1 MKTATIQSELVGA
14 PANDGRS
21 LPRAAGDFA
30 QLVKARLTLLVL
42 LTTAVGFYLASPRP
56 TNYVTLLHVVF
67 GTALAAASA
76 AALNQWWERRA
87 DALMQRTKSRPIPS
101 GRMSPRD
108 AFVIG
113 TFLATA
119 GVTYLALVC
128 NALTAFLAGLTI
140 VLYIFAYT
148 PLKRVSTANTLVG
161 AIPGAIPPMIGWAA
175 ARGEINAGS
184 WSLFAILFFWQMPH
198 FFALA
203 WMYRADYARAGFQMI
218 SSDDETGARSS
229 SQSVLFCLL
238 LLIVGGVPGYLG
250 LTNAIYVPIAFAL
263 GGLFIAVAM
272 QFHRRRTT
280 RDARRLFIVSI
291 VYLPLLLLAL
301 IVTKL

>member
-1 MKTATIQSELVGA
+1 MQSEIPSLA
-14 PANDGRS
+14 ADDERS
-21 LPRAAGDFA
+21 RARGAGDFA

-42 LTTAVGFYLASPRP
+42 LTTAVGFYLAAPRP
-56 TNYVTLLHVVF
+56 TDYLKLFHVVF

-76 AALNQWWERRA
+76 AALNQWWERGA
-87 DALMQRTKSRPIPS
+87 DALMQRTRTRPIPA

-113 TFLATA
+113 ALLAAA
-119 GVTYLALVC
+119 GIIYLALVC
-128 NALTAFLAGLTI
+128 NPLTAFLAGLTI

-148 PLKRVSTANTLVG
+148 PLKRISTANTLVG

-175 ARGEINAGS
+175 ARGEVNAGA

-218 SSDDETGARSS
+218 SGDDETGARSS

-250 LTNAIYVPIAFAL
+250 LTNAIYVPIALAL
-263 GGLFIAVAM
+263 GGLFIAAAM
-272 QFHRRRTT
+272 RFHRRRTT
-280 RDARRLFIVSI
+280 RDARRLFVVSI

-301 IVTKL
+301 VVTKL